1 MSEALTIK
9 QLLEAGVHFGH
20 RSCFWNPKMAPYIFC
35 TRNRVHI
42 INLDKTLEM
51 YKDACNFLGSVA
63 SKRGKILFVGTKQP
77 ARNLVREAAIRC
89 EMPYV
94 DYRWLGGMLTNYK
107 TIRRSLKRLQ
117 ELENLRD
124 SATFNKLTKRE
135 SLVVSREITKLEKSL
150 GGIRNM
156 GGIPDAI
163 FILDVGYENI
173 AVAEANK
180 LQVPIVGV
188 VDTNNSPDG
197 IDYVIPGN
205 DDSLRAI
212 KLYLDGIADAI
223 IEARKNLPPEE
234 VKEKAEED
242 RAAHKRAPHG
252 KRVFKKKP
260 VVEKSETPEVVDE
273 KQEVTEEKAVAGD
286 EEKAETAESKVKKT
300 VKKAAKTT
308 KATTDETAKSAETA
322 KKTAVTKKT
331 TAKKSTTKKVAAK
344 KEPTEAKAK
353 TAAKEKK

>member
-35 TRNRVHI
+35 TRNRVHVI
-42 INLDKTLEM
+42 DLDKTLTM
-51 YKDACNFLGSVA
+51 YQEACNFLGSVA
-63 SKRGKILFVGTKQP
+63 SKRGRILFVGTKQS
-77 ARNLVREAAIRC
+77 ARSLVKEAAVRC

-124 SATFNKLTKRE
+124 SATFNRLTKRE
-135 SLVVSREITKLEKSL
+135 SLGVVREITKLEKSL

-180 LQVPIVGV
+180 LQVPIVGI

-212 KLYLDGIADAI
+212 KLYLNGIADAI

-234 VKEKAEED
+234 VKPEVED
-242 RAAHKRAPHG
+242 ERTARKRVLHG
-252 KRVFKKKP
+252 KRIFKKKSTAE
-260 VVEKSETPEVVDE
+260 EKSTALGLTAENNEVYEEVVDE
-273 KQEVTEEKAVAGD
+273 VDKDGNESVKKNPKVRKSAPKAVKV
-286 EEKAETAESKVKKT
+286 EKVADKLVNER
-300 VKKAAKTT
+300 
-308 KATTDETAKSAETA
+308 D
-322 KKTAVTKKT
+322 
-331 TAKKSTTKKVAAK
+331 AAK
-344 KEPTEAKAK
+344 KE
-353 TAAKEKK
+353 TAAKNGATKKEKTGLAAEAVTEVKNNR

>member
-1 MSEALTIK
+1 MSEALTIR

-42 INLDKTLEM
+42 INLDKTLVM
-51 YKDACNFLGSVA
+51 YQEACNFLGSVA
-63 SKRGKILFVGTKQP
+63 SKRGKILFVGTKQS
-77 ARNLVREAAIRC
+77 ARNLVKEAAERC

-124 SATFNKLTKRE
+124 SATFNRLTKRE
-135 SLVVSREITKLEKSL
+135 SLGIVREITKLEKSL

-173 AVAEANK
+173 AVAEASK
-180 LQVPIVGV
+180 LQVPIVGI

-234 VKEKAEED
+234 VKPEVED
-242 RAAHKRAPHG
+242 GRTAHKRTSHG

-260 VVEKSETPEVVDE
+260 TVEEKSATSDLAVENAEIAEEEGAKDDQEPVKET
-273 KQEVTEEKAVAGD
+273 T
-286 EEKAETAESKVKKT
+286 KVKK
-300 VKKAAKTT
+300 VAKKAVKGERIAGEL
-308 KATTDETAKSAETA
+308 ANDKSAAKKKTVVKRETA
-322 KKTAVTKKT
+322 KKV
-331 TAKKSTTKKVAAK
+331 VVK
-344 KEPTEAKAK
+344 KEKTEV
-353 TAAKEKK
+353 TAEAATEEKK